1 MHSVNDNEVHDEEK
15 APRQGGKSRVTHKRH
30 FKRLFESQKKK
41 KKKKNLKPIEAML
54 IESIPLVL

>member
-15 APRQGGKSRVTHKRH
+15 APRQGGKSRVTTHKRH

-41 KKKKNLKPIEAML
+41 KKEKK
-54 IESIPLVL
+54 SQTY